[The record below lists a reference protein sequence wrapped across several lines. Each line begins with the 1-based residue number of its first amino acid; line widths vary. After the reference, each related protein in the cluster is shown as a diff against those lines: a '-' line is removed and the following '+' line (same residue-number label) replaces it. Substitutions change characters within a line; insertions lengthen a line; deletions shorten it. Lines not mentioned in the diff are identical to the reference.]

1 MDGGCGTNLD
11 DLLLISA
18 AKRRIE
24 KESNQTSCI
33 LKRYCKKQSKILLVE
48 WTMST

>member
-18 AKRRIE
+18 AKRKIE
-24 KESNQTSCI
+24 KESNQTKCI
-33 LKRYCKKQSKILLVE
+33 LKRYCQQSKILSVE